1 MSLIAEALRAAQREQ
16 DQRTAEL
23 TQRAQTLFRP
33 GAVGWTAPLDRLRR
47 EKRPGLSVL
56 LALGGAGIAVAAI
69 ALLAVGSTTGTGWQV
84 RSAGSPSAAA
94 PPAAAPGRPTVPAVQ
109 SQVRGPVEPAA
120 LGPAAPPKDLEP
132 AASTQAPEVASTD
145 GVPRAPE
152 PAGPAAPAPNA
163 LARRGDG
170 TTSRGLRVTLAP
182 EGKDADLDRLLEQA
196 LAFQRAANHRA
207 AVEVYERIIAR
218 LPTDARAY
226 NNLAAAYRALGELQ
240 QAREALRRAIELDP
254 RYAAA
259 WSNLGLVLDALG
271 ERQQAAT
278 AFQTALRLDP
288 GNTAASVNL
297 AIQYHQAG
305 LLDEANALLQE
316 ALRRDPLMPEAH
328 YELGRLSET
337 RGDRDQALRHY
348 RRFLEIGAQRFPEVA
363 ARVRERMAQL
373 TR

>member
-1 MSLIAEALRAAQREQ
+1 
-16 DQRTAEL
+16 L
-23 TQRAQTLFRP
+23 T
-33 GAVGWTAPLDRLRR
+33 
-47 EKRPGLSVL
+47 
-56 LALGGAGIAVAAI
+56 
-69 ALLAVGSTTGTGWQV
+69 
-84 RSAGSPSAAA
+84 
-94 PPAAAPGRPTVPAVQ
+94 
-109 SQVRGPVEPAA
+109 
-120 LGPAAPPKDLEP
+120 
-132 AASTQAPEVASTD
+132 
-145 GVPRAPE
+145 
-152 PAGPAAPAPNA
+152 
-163 LARRGDG
+163 
-170 TTSRGLRVTLAP
+170 P

-226 NNLAAAYRALGELQ
+226 NNLAAAYRVLGQLP

-271 ERQQAAT
+271 ERQQAAA